1 MGEPMNP
8 GYTGHHPKW
17 HRRRI
22 PIFWWLGK
30 APYTRFII
38 RELTSLAVGYT
49 ALVLVL
55 QVWSLD
61 RGPESYDRFVN
72 WLQLGPVVTLNV
84 LVLGALV
91 YHSVTWLN
99 LAPRALVVRVAG
111 RRLPGTVVLLMHYAG
126 WLVASVAV
134 LWLLLAA

>member
-1 MGEPMNP
+1 MVEPVNQ
-8 GYTGHHPKW
+8 GYTEHHPRW

-22 PIFWWLGK
+22 PIFWWLGN
-30 APYTRFII
+30 AAYTKFIV
-38 RELTSLAVGYT
+38 RELTSLAVGY
-49 ALVLVL
+49 AAVILVL

-61 RGPESYDRFVN
+61 RGPESYDRFLA
-72 WLQLGPVVTLNV
+72 WLQLRPVVTLHVVV
-84 LVLGALV
+84 LAALV

-99 LAPRALVVRVAG
+99 LAPKALVLRVAG

-126 WLVASVAV
+126 WLVASAAV